1 MHTMKNMELRNR
13 VERSYFFV
21 YFAHCGIFHTKILC
35 ALRYILQLI
44 TLRTAV
50 CMVYNV
56 LYKGD
61 IAMEIKR
68 KIYSKLLK
76 WKQETNGSKALLIE
90 GTRRIGKSTVAEEF
104 GRNEYKSY
112 VLIDFNKASNTIIK
126 AFDNL
131 NDLDTFFQIISL
143 EMNVRLFKRESLII
157 FDEIQRFPQARQAIK
172 YLVED
177 GRYDYLETGSLI
189 SIKENV
195 ENITL
200 PSEERK
206 IRMYP
211 VDFEEFMIYMG
222 EELLFEYIKNC
233 WDKKKPL
240 DEKMH
245 AKVMYL
251 FKEYLLVGG
260 MPQALKAY
268 KNGNKDFYAADVEK
282 RDILELYRDDIKKAA
297 KRYNSRV
304 SALFENIPGYLS
316 THEKKVVLSELG
328 ESNRSFDRYDEPL
341 FWLDDS
347 MICNLC
353 YRCTDPNVGFALNK
367 DDSYVKCYMG
377 DTGLLV
383 SLAFSENEL
392 SSSRLYQQIM
402 NDKLSLNKGMLYEN
416 MIAQM
421 ITSMG
426 KKLYFYTKYNKEK
439 HRNDIEIDFLL
450 SNESKT
456 NLKVF
461 PIEVKS
467 SKNYSATSL
476 DKFKELFGKK
486 IATPYIVH
494 PKNFARKDNIICI
507 PPYMICAAFGDDLE

>member
-1 MHTMKNMELRNR
+1 
-13 VERSYFFV
+13 
-21 YFAHCGIFHTKILC
+21 
-35 ALRYILQLI
+35 
-44 TLRTAV
+44 
-50 CMVYNV
+50 MVYNV

-90 GTRRIGKSTVAEEF
+90 GARRIGKSTVAEEF

-112 VLIDFNKASNTIIK
+112 VLIDFNKVSNTIIK

-316 THEKKVVLSELG
+316 THEKRVVLSELG

-353 YRCTDPNVGFALNK
+353 YKCTDPNVGFALNK

-476 DKFKELFGKK
+476 DKFKDLFGKK

-507 PPYMICAAFGDDLE
+507 PPYMICAALSDDLE